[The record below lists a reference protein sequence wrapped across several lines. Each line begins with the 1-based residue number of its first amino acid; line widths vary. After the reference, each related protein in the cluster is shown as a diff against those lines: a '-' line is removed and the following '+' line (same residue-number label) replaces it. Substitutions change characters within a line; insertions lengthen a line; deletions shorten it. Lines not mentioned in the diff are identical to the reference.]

1 MIMKFEISISKR
13 KTYLNIRVKEAV
25 TPDLLKEFME
35 KTGNNSNKSGIS
47 KFLFDLRQAPN
58 QTSTIVLYDL
68 VYDKYRKLGFKL
80 GSKHALLVSLEN
92 RDDYSFSET
101 ILLNAGYQSK
111 IFMDEKDAIEWI
123 EK

>member
-1 MIMKFEISISKR
+1 MKFEISISKR
-13 KTYLNIRVKEAV
+13 KTYLNIHVKEAV
-25 TPDLLKEFME
+25 TPDLLKEFVE
-35 KTGNNSNKSGIS
+35 KTANNSIKSGIN

-58 QTSTIVLYDL
+58 QTSPLVHYDL
-68 VYDKYRKLGFKL
+68 VYDKSRELGFKP

-92 RDDYSFSET
+92 RNGYSFVET

-111 IFMDEKDAIEWI
+111 IFTDEKDAIEWV